1 MVRPQPSGL
10 KEKAWNDNF
19 AQPVSHRSRPGIIG
33 GILYFVAAAQSIE
46 CRWHSECIQ
55 LTSAGDLARG
65 LIVILLLIVGGI
77 FSLIAWIGA
86 LIKTAK
92 LGQWLWF
99 ILLIVFSGITML
111 VYIFAGPT
119 KPANSGQM
127 A

>member
-1 MVRPQPSGL
+1 MERSTSRNLYLIGL
-10 KEKAWNDNF
+10 
-19 AQPVSHRSRPGIIG
+19 VLVIIAT
-33 GILYFVAAAQSIE
+33 V
-46 CRWHSECIQ
+46 
-55 LTSAGDLARG
+55 
-65 LIVILLLIVGGI
+65 LLIVGGGAAAAATTTNPDGTVSTTAGAGLGI
-77 FSLIAWIGA
+77 MLIVSFLVYAVGAILAFIAWLGA
-86 LIKTAK
+86 LIKTAR

>member
-1 MVRPQPSGL
+1 MQRSTTRNLYLIGL
-10 KEKAWNDNF
+10 
-19 AQPVSHRSRPGIIG
+19 VLGIIG
-33 GILYFVAAAQSIE
+33 AVLYFVAAAQSLNADGTVNV
-46 CRWHSECIQ
+46 SSG
-55 LTSAGDLARG
+55 SATLALVG
-65 LIVILLLIVGGI
+65 VVALIVGGV

-86 LIKTAK
+86 LIKTAQ

-99 ILLIVFSGITML
+99 VLVLLLSGTVIMML